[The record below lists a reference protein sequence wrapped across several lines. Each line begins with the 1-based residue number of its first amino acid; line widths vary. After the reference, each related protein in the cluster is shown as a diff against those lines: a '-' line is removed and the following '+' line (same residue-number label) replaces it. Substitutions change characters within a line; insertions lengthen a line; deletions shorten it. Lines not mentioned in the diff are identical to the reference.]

1 MSRFPAIGG
10 VSEKPIADKDSAETF
25 EESDVTLSLSNATVL
40 ENESVKMFDGGT
52 WSDSWFV
59 GGTPDSKNFTRT
71 LSGDY
76 SVTFSGF
83 SGTNFLITLNWIEV
97 EGDRVSQ
104 GEAVDLSQYAD
115 PVNITISVRSER
127 YETVSWSLSYST
139 SNMGTVSAYVEWPQ
153 PTDIFRWDAATFN
166 ATTEGETVDVY
177 IEESTD
183 GGSTWTEIAGPIS
196 RGQPINAEPDSE
208 VRLRA
213 DLQRDDSSNNPRLN
227 SVYRR
232 WVV

>member
-10 VSEKPIADKDSAETF
+10 GSEKPIADKDRAETF
-25 EESDVTLSLSNATVL
+25 EESDVNLTLSGGTVIK
-40 ENESVKMFDGGT
+40 NESVRMYNGETITGT
-52 WSDSWFV
+52 VNDSS
-59 GGTPDSKNFTRT
+59 TAQESIEI
-71 LSGDY
+71 SGDFTINAEGFY
-76 SVTFSGF
+76 SENSGV
-83 SGTNFLITLNWIEV
+83 SLQYAEV
-97 EGDRVSQ
+97 EGDDVYNQPR
-104 GEAVDLSQYAD
+104 DLSQYPD
-115 PVNITISVRSER
+115 PATVTVRVSNNHFAER
-127 YETVSWSLSYST
+127 YWGLDITT

-183 GGSTWTEIAGPIS
+183 GGSTWTEISGPIS

-213 DLQRDDSSNNPRLN
+213 DFQRDDDSNNPRLN